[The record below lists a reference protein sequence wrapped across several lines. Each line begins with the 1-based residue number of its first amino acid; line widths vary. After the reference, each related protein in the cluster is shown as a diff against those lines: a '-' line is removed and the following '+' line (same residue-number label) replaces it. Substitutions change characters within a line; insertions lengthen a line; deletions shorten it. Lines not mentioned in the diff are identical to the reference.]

1 MGVEQRLVAS
11 HPDLRARCHDVMVV
25 GSKFRSKAACSLP
38 RREPRGQGVED
49 TTAILEHLELEDEV
63 AASAGRPGAR
73 SARRVHLAALPE
85 RYEPLEEPAPGDKPK
100 KKFRQK
106 LKKYGKVGPRP
117 LPCGTAV
124 RGTPGPGFPIVPR
137 ESWSPAPTL

>member
-1 MGVEQRLVAS
+1 
-11 HPDLRARCHDVMVV
+11 MVV

-106 LKKYGKVGPRP
+106 LKKYGKNVGKIIIKGCHYVVIGLQGFAAAYSAPF
-117 LPCGTAV
+117 GVTASVASFV
-124 RGTPGPGFPIVPR
+124 R
-137 ESWSPAPTL
+137 